1 MARNVPTSDIVD
13 PDQYDSRAPMGAAT
27 RSSAWFQTLRRLDA
41 GEAAVPVTGDES
53 SELVYAIG
61 SLRVAGAVLASL
73 ARHDLVEFTGEIFV
87 ISSPGRAFLRRAT
100 ATRQR
105 DKSRT
110 TKRGRGTA
118 RRQGRSSRRAGP
130 DAAPDIYRTQHQLL
144 EKEIL
149 PEGARNTATGEP
161 VVVNRTETPL
171 GWLRHRKDRSGRP
184 FLSSAQFEAGE
195 ALRRDFEIAGMSPR
209 LTTDLSGRL
218 SGDRSGFV
226 PDRMNATEFQLAA
239 KQRFDRAIAD
249 IGPGLSDV
257 LLRVCC
263 FLEGIES
270 AEKALG
276 WPSRSGKLVL
286 GLALDRL
293 ARHYGLN

>member
-1 MARNVPTSDIVD
+1 MARNVPATDIVD
-13 PDQYDSRAPMGAAT
+13 SDLYDPRAPMGAAT
-27 RSSAWFQTLRRLDA
+27 RGSAWYQTLRRLDA
-41 GEAAVPVTGDES
+41 GEAAVPLTDEGA

-61 SLRVAGAVLASL
+61 GLRVVRPVLVSL
-73 ARHDLVEFTGEIFV
+73 ARHDLVESVGEIYV
-87 ISSPGRAFLRRAT
+87 ISSPGRAFLRRTT

-105 DKSRT
+105 DK
-110 TKRGRGTA
+110 KGAAPRGRA
-118 RRQGRSSRRAGP
+118 RRQGKSIRRRADP
-130 DAAPDIYRTQHQLL
+130 LPDIYRAQHQLL
-144 EKEIL
+144 EKDGL
-149 PEGARNTATGEP
+149 PEGARNAATGDF
-161 VVVNRTETPL
+161 VVMNRAETPL
-171 GWLRHRKDRSGRP
+171 GWLRHRKDKSGRP
-184 FLSSAQFEAGE
+184 FLSGAQFEAGE

-218 SGDRSGFV
+218 SGGRFGFAS
-226 PDRMNATEFQLAA
+226 DRMNATEYQLAA
-239 KQRFDRAIAD
+239 KQRFDRAIAFV
-249 IGPGLSDV
+249 GPGLGDV

-263 FLEGIES
+263 FLEGIEV